1 MIEEKDLRMG
11 NSVLVNGVPTIV
23 ESIHHD
29 GINEVDDSEYG
40 EYSIISE
47 DIIEPIPLTEEW
59 LIKFGFESNPYID
72 TYELY
77 ELDELK
83 FILDIDKTRG
93 KLDIHWKQ
101 VECKY
106 VHSLQNLFHSLTG
119 EELTI
124 K

>member
-1 MIEEKDLRMG
+1 MEATELRIGNWVIVNEECQIEAIVHDAVCISTRFETY
-11 NSVLVNGVPTIV
+11 VL
-23 ESIHHD
+23 
-29 GINEVDDSEYG
+29 DDVK
-40 EYSIISE
+40 
-47 DIIEPIPLTEEW
+47 PIPLTEEW